1 MADKCYGDPMQSNAQ
16 AKVIIGRRLSPEARR
31 AHILDVAAQLIVDEG
46 VSAVSME
53 RLGRDAGISKALC
66 YAYFEN
72 RTALLSQL
80 LVREYPAFQGGPML
94 VATDESFESL
104 IRRTTTDFIDRYVAN
119 GVLIQRLMHEPSV
132 AEAVTQLHHDGRA
145 ATAAFFGAQ
154 VGRSFGVSQGRGAKV
169 ADLMMGITGSAAR
182 MVMHDGAAHDDMIN
196 MVVAMIVGAAK
207 EIAAA
212 ETDGRL

>member
-1 MADKCYGDPMQSNAQ
+1 MNMK
-16 AKVIIGRRLSPEARR
+16 AKSDSTVGRRLSPEARR
-31 AHILDVAAQLIVDEG
+31 MHILNVAARLIVEEG

-72 RTALLSQL
+72 RTVLLSQL

-94 VATDESFESL
+94 VAADESFESL
-104 IRRTTTDFIDRYVAN
+104 IRRTTTDFIDRFVAN
-119 GVLIQRLMHEPSV
+119 GVLIQRLMNEPSV
-132 AEAVTQLHHDGRA
+132 AEAVAQIHHDGRA
-145 ATAAFFGAQ
+145 ATAEFFGAQ
-154 VGRSFGVSQGRGAKV
+154 VGRAFGVSKARGAKV

-182 MVMHDGAAHDDMIN
+182 TVMLDRAAHDDVIN
-196 MVVAMIVGAAK
+196 MVVAMIAGAAK

-212 ETDGRL
+212 EGDGRL